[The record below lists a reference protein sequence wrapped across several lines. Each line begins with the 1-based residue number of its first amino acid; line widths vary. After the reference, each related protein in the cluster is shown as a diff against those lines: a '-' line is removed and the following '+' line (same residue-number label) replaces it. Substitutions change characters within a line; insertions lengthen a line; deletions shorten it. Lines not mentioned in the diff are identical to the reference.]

1 MSLKNSQTI
10 EDLKYEYIYGSI
22 HKDGRRSFKSLDN
35 LIKGVELAPSTIYRR
50 SSKESWKDQRIAFRA
65 ELSEE
70 IKKAKKY
77 DIVNDIQF
85 IQNKATS
92 GLSLILDK
100 AIDCLHKDPSINPR
114 GLYNL
119 TQTIIACSR
128 NLPAI
133 SESDEDDNEGFRRT
147 MEMLDQIADF
157 KRDNPG
163 FDFKK

>member
-1 MSLKNSQTI
+1 MALKNSQTI
-10 EDLKYEYIYGSI
+10 EDLKHEYIYGSVY
-22 HKDGRRSFKSLDN
+22 KDGRRSFKSLDS
-35 LIKGVELAPSTIYRR
+35 LIKEFELAPSTIYRR
-50 SSKESWKDQRIAFRA
+50 SSKEQWKDQRIAFRA

-100 AIDCLHKDPSINPR
+100 AMECLHNDTSMNPR
-114 GLYNL
+114 GLYKL
-119 TQTIIACSR
+119 TQTIIACSW

-133 SESDEDDNEGFRRT
+133 AESDEDDNEGFRRT

-157 KRDNPG
+157 KRDTPG
-163 FDFKK
+163 FDFE

>member
-1 MSLKNSQTI
+1 MSLKNSLNI
-10 EDLKYEYIYGSI
+10 DNLKYEYIYGSI
-22 HKDGRRSFKSLDN
+22 YDDGRRSFKSLDK
-35 LIKGVELAPSTIYRR
+35 LINEFELAAATIYRH
-50 SSKESWKDQRIAFRA
+50 SSKESWKDQRIAFRS
-65 ELSEE
+65 ELNEE
-70 IKKAKKY
+70 IKKAKKH

-85 IQNKATS
+85 IQNKATN

-100 AIDCLHKDPSINPR
+100 AINYLNKDTSINPR

-133 SESDEDDNEGFRRT
+133 AESDESDNDGFIRA

-157 KRDNPG
+157 KRDTPG
-163 FDFKK
+163 FDFK

>member
-10 EDLKYEYIYGSI
+10 EDLKHEYIYGSV
-22 HKDGRRSFKSLDN
+22 HKDGRRSFRSLDY
-35 LIKGVELAPSTIYRR
+35 LIKEFELSPSTIYRR
-50 SSKESWKDQRIAFRA
+50 SSKEQWKDQRIAFRA

-77 DIVNDIQF
+77 DIVNDIHF

-100 AIDCLHKDPSINPR
+100 AMECLNKDTSMNPR

-119 TQTIIACSR
+119 TQTIIACYK
-128 NLPAI
+128 NLP
-133 SESDEDDNEGFRRT
+133 EVVETDEDDNEAFRSA
-147 MEMLDQIADF
+147 MDMLDQIAAF
-157 KRDNPG
+157 KRDTPG
-163 FDFKK
+163 FDFK

>member
-1 MSLKNSQTI
+1 MSLKYSQNI
-10 EDLKYEYIYGSI
+10 ENLKCDYIYGSI
-22 HKDGRRSFKSLDN
+22 DCEGKRSFKSLDN
-35 LIKGVELAPSTIYRR
+35 LIKQHKLAASTIYRR
-50 SSKESWKDQRIAFRA
+50 SSRESWKNQRKAFRT

-70 IKKAKKY
+70 IKKAKKN

-100 AIDCLHKDPSINPR
+100 AMDCLEMDKSITPR

-133 SESDEDDNEGFRRT
+133 AESDKDNNGAFESIMGI
-147 MEMLDQIADF
+147 LDEIAVL
-157 KRDNPG
+157 KRSSR
-163 FDFKK
+163 

>member
-10 EDLKYEYIYGSI
+10 EDLKHEYIYGSV

-35 LIKGVELAPSTIYRR
+35 LIKEFELSPSTIYRR
-50 SSKESWKDQRIAFRA
+50 SSKEQWKDQRIAFRA

-70 IKKAKKY
+70 IKKAKKH

-85 IQNKATS
+85 IQNKATN

-100 AIDCLHKDPSINPR
+100 TMECLQKDISMSPR

-128 NLPAI
+128 NLPTIA
-133 SESDEDDNEGFRRT
+133 ESDEDDNEGFRKA

-157 KRDNPG
+157 KRDNPS
-163 FDFKK
+163 FDFE

>member
-10 EDLKYEYIYGSI
+10 EDLKHEYIYGTV

-35 LIKGVELAPSTIYRR
+35 LIKEFELAPSTIYRR
-50 SSKESWKDQRIAFRA
+50 SSKERWKDQRVSFRA

-85 IQNKATS
+85 IQNKATN

-100 AIDCLHKDPSINPR
+100 AMECLHNDTSMNPR

-133 SESDEDDNEGFRRT
+133 AESDEDDNEGFRRA

-163 FDFKK
+163 FEFE

>member
-1 MSLKNSQTI
+1 MSLKNSQNI
-10 EDLKYEYIYGSI
+10 DNLKYEYIYGSV
-22 HKDGRRSFKSLDN
+22 HSNGRRSFKSLDN
-35 LIKGVELAPSTIYRR
+35 LIKQHQLAAATIYRR
-50 SSKESWKDQRIAFRA
+50 SSKESWKDQRIAFRS

-70 IKKAKKY
+70 IKKAKKH

-85 IQNKATS
+85 IQNKATN

-100 AIDCLHKDPSINPR
+100 AIDCLDKDKSINPR

-133 SESDEDDNEGFRRT
+133 AESDEDDNEGFRRT
-147 MEMLDQIADF
+147 MEMLDQIAAF
-157 KRDNPG
+157 KRDTPG
-163 FDFKK
+163 FDFK

>member
-1 MSLKNSQTI
+1 MSLKNSQNI
-10 EDLKYEYIYGSI
+10 DNLKYEYIYGSV
-22 HKDGRRSFKSLDN
+22 HSDGRRSFKSLDN
-35 LIKGVELAPSTIYRR
+35 LIKQHKLAAATIYRR

-85 IQNKATS
+85 IQNKATN

-100 AIDCLHKDPSINPR
+100 AIDCLHKDKSINPR

-119 TQTIIACSR
+119 TQTIIACSK

-133 SESDEDDNEGFRRT
+133 AESDEGDNEAFRSA
-147 MEMLDQIADF
+147 MDMLDQIVAF
-157 KRDNPG
+157 NR
-163 FDFKK
+163 

>member
-1 MSLKNSQTI
+1 MSLKNSQAI
-10 EDLKYEYIYGSI
+10 EDLKHEYIYGSI
-22 HKDGRRSFKSLDN
+22 HKDGKRSFKSLDN
-35 LIKGVELAPSTIYRR
+35 LKKQHQLAAATIYRR

-65 ELSEE
+65 ERSEE

-100 AIDCLHKDPSINPR
+100 AIECLHKNTSMNPR

-133 SESDEDDNEGFRRT
+133 TESDEDDNEGLRKA

-163 FDFKK
+163 FDFK

>member
-1 MSLKNSQTI
+1 MKNSQNI
-10 EDLKYEYIYGSI
+10 DNLKYEYIYGSV
-22 HKDGRRSFKSLDN
+22 HGDGRRSFKSLDS
-35 LIKGVELAPSTIYRR
+35 LIKQHQLAAATIYRR

-70 IKKAKKY
+70 IKKAKKH
-77 DIVNDIQF
+77 DIINDIQF
-85 IQNKATS
+85 IQNKATN

-100 AIDCLHKDPSINPR
+100 AIDCLNKDKSINPR

-133 SESDEDDNEGFRRT
+133 AENDGDDNEGFRKA

-157 KRDNPG
+157 KRDTPG
-163 FDFKK
+163 FEFK

>member
-1 MSLKNSQTI
+1 MSLKNSQAI
-10 EDLKYEYIYGSI
+10 EDLKHEYIYGSI
-22 HKDGRRSFKSLDN
+22 HKDGKRSFKSLDN
-35 LIKGVELAPSTIYRR
+35 LKKQHQLAAATIYRR

-85 IQNKATS
+85 IQNKATN

-100 AIDCLHKDPSINPR
+100 AIDCLHKDKSINPR

-119 TQTIIACSR
+119 TQTIIACSK

-133 SESDEDDNEGFRRT
+133 AESDEGDNEAFRIA
-147 MEMLDQIADF
+147 MDMLDQIVAF
-157 KRDNPG
+157 KRDTPG
-163 FDFKK
+163 FEFK

>member
-1 MSLKNSQTI
+1 MSLKNSQAI
-10 EDLKYEYIYGSI
+10 EDLKHEYIYGSI
-22 HKDGRRSFKSLDN
+22 HKDGKRSFKSLDN
-35 LIKGVELAPSTIYRR
+35 LKKQHQLAAATIYRR

-100 AIDCLHKDPSINPR
+100 AMECLHKNTSLNPR

-133 SESDEDDNEGFRRT
+133 AESDEDDNEGFRRA

-157 KRDNPG
+157 KRDNPD
-163 FDFKK
+163 FDFK

>member
-1 MSLKNSQTI
+1 MSLKNSQAI
-10 EDLKYEYIYGSI
+10 EDLKHEYIYGSI
-22 HKDGRRSFKSLDN
+22 HKDGKRSFKSLDN
-35 LIKGVELAPSTIYRR
+35 LKKQHQLAAATIYRR

-85 IQNKATS
+85 IQNKATN

-100 AIDCLHKDPSINPR
+100 AIDCLHKDKSINPR

-119 TQTIIACSR
+119 TQTIIACSK

-133 SESDEDDNEGFRRT
+133 AESDEGDNEAFRSA
-147 MEMLDQIADF
+147 MDMLDQIVAF
-157 KRDNPG
+157 KRDTPG
-163 FDFKK
+163 FEFK

>member
-10 EDLKYEYIYGSI
+10 EDLKHEYIYGSV

-35 LIKGVELAPSTIYRR
+35 LIKEFELSPSTIYRR
-50 SSKESWKDQRIAFRA
+50 SSKEQWKDQRIAFRA

-70 IKKAKKY
+70 IKKAKKH

-85 IQNKATS
+85 IQNKATN

-100 AIDCLHKDPSINPR
+100 TMECLQKDISMSPR

-133 SESDEDDNEGFRRT
+133 AESDEDDNEGFRKA

-157 KRDNPG
+157 KRDNPS
-163 FDFKK
+163 FDFE

>member
-10 EDLKYEYIYGSI
+10 EDLKHEYIYGSF

-35 LIKGVELAPSTIYRR
+35 LIKEFELSPSTIYRR
-50 SSKESWKDQRIAFRA
+50 SSKEQWKDQRIAFRA

-100 AIDCLHKDPSINPR
+100 A
-114 GLYNL
+114 
-119 TQTIIACSR
+119 
-128 NLPAI
+128 
-133 SESDEDDNEGFRRT
+133 
-147 MEMLDQIADF
+147 M
-157 KRDNPG
+157 
-163 FDFKK
+163 